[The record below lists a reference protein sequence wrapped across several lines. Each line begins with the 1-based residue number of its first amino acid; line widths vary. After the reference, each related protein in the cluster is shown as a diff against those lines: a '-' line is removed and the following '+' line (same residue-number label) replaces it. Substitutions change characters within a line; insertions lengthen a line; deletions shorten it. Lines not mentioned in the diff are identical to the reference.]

1 MKDNRVFYLTKSEDQ
16 VMNILWN
23 AKEPM
28 TQLQILQQ
36 AGSPDTRCFKDR
48 SIFAILNG
56 LLSKELVQEVGFVHS
71 GKTFSRTFAPTKS
84 RAEWYANELF
94 HTLGKMR
101 CASSAVLCET
111 CLRIRKNNYPTLDL

>member
-71 GKTFSRTFAPTKS
+71 GKTFSRTLRLPKVVPNGMQMNYFTP
-84 RAEWYANELF
+84 LV
-94 HTLGKMR
+94 KMR

>member
-1 MKDNRVFYLTKSEDQ
+1 MKDNRIFYLTKSEDQ

-36 AGSPDTRCFKDR
+36 AKSPDTRHFKDR

-71 GKTFSRTFAPTKS
+71 GKTFSRTFVPTKS

-94 HTLGKMR
+94 HALGNNEMREFRSTLRNLLKD
-101 CASSAVLCET
+101 SEE
-111 CLRIRKNNYPTLDL
+111 

>member
-36 AGSPDTRCFKDR
+36 AGSLDTRCFKDR

-94 HTLGKMR
+94 HTLGKNEMR
-101 CASSAVLCET
+101 EFRST
-111 CLRIRKNNYPTLDL
+111 LRNLLKVSEE

>member
-36 AGSPDTRCFKDR
+36 AGSPDMRCFKDR

-94 HTLGKMR
+94 HTLGKNEMR
-101 CASSAVLCET
+101 EFRST
-111 CLRIRKNNYPTLDL
+111 LRSLLKDSEE